1 MSGRVGDDILTLLWA
16 NAESEATTFGYS
28 LASKRGISAIYGER
42 GWRRLAT
49 AGDSY
54 RFLMRNGIDMFFDPQ
69 E

>member
-42 GWRRLAT
+42 GLAT